1 MSDLRQAQDER
12 TLFAVAAE
20 ALFGTPFRLHGR
32 DPATGLDCVGL
43 VATALER
50 CGRKAVAPEGYTL
63 RALSV
68 APLLGFAARN
78 GFTAHDLLAPDR
90 PGDLLLLRPSP
101 IQAHL
106 AIALDRNRYV
116 HAHAGL
122 GKVVIEDTL
131 PGEIVA
137 RWRLTPAV

>member
-1 MSDLRQAQDER
+1 MRAA
-12 TLFAVAAE
+12 FAAAAE
-20 ALFGTPFRLHGR
+20 GLCGVPFRLHGR

-43 VATALER
+43 VAAALER
-50 CGRKAVAPEGYTL
+50 CGCAVVAPEGYAL

-78 GFTAHDLLAPDR
+78 GFAALDPLAPGQ
-90 PGDLLLLRPSP
+90 PGDLLLLRLSA

-106 AIALDRNRYV
+106 AIVLDHHRFV

-122 GKVVIEDTL
+122 GKVVIGSGAL
-131 PGEIVA
+131 PGSVYA
-137 RWRLTPAV
+137 RWRLTAKG

>member
-1 MSDLRQAQDER
+1 MSPREE
-12 TLFAVAAE
+12 FAAAAE
-20 ALFGTPFRLHGR
+20 SLSGVRFRLHGR

-43 VATALER
+43 VSAALER
-50 CGRKAVAPEGYTL
+50 CGRPAVAPEGYTL

-78 GFTAHDLLAPDR
+78 GFVAADLAAPDA
-90 PGDLLLLRPSP
+90 PGDLVLLRLSA

-106 AIALDRNRYV
+106 VILLDPERYV

-122 GKVVIEDTL
+122 GRVVVEIGAP
-131 PGEIVA
+131 PGEPIA
-137 RWRLTPAV
+137 RWHLIEGD

>member
-1 MSDLRQAQDER
+1 MSGHQRAA
-12 TLFAVAAE
+12 FATAAA
-20 ALFGTPFRLHGR
+20 ALCGSPFRLHGR

-50 CGRKAVAPEGYTL
+50 CGRRVEAPEGYAL

-68 APLLGFAARN
+68 APLLGFATRN
-78 GFTAHDLLAPDR
+78 GFTACELLAPGEA
-90 PGDLLLLRPSP
+90 GDLVLLRPSA

-106 AIALDRNRYV
+106 AILLDRDRFI

-122 GKVVIEDTL
+122 GKVVIGEGEL
-131 PGEIVA
+131 PGETIA
-137 RWRLTPAV
+137 RWRLTQG